1 MTEENTRVAGRFG
14 DIQKPAF
21 FSLIF
26 AHAVNGMAG
35 GFFVSLTPTIKEEF
49 GLSLT
54 MLGVI
59 MAIRSLSSSAP
70 QVFFGWLTDRYPSQW
85 WLVATPLI
93 VGPFRTAIGFAT
105 GFWSL
110 AAMLSIGSFGAACF
124 HPAAA
129 VRAHGIS
136 KERRGLVMSFYVAA
150 GRLGH
155 GCGPIVAISLVSVLG
170 LKGLI
175 WATSLYFVSMA
186 VLKKFPPEAGAEA
199 PAGKKGEEE
208 NPETQ
213 SGTWRPLALLY
224 IINIFRNMVMLNLYA
239 FIPLYFASRGGSLWT
254 GGGALTVLLA
264 SGAAGG
270 IIGGW
275 LSDRI
280 GRKSVILSTA
290 LLLIPTYLLFLNT
303 GGVLQFAVM
312 IPLGLLLHSA
322 MGVSVAYAQ
331 ELMPNRPALAAS
343 LMQGGNWFI
352 SGFTLVGMGA
362 LGDCLGLQT
371 ALQVLVVLICLESGF
386 ALILP
391 GRKKIKPET
400 IISNV

>member
-1 MTEENTRVAGRFG
+1 MTEEEARAAGRFG
-14 DIQKPAF
+14 DIQKTAF

-26 AHAVNGMAG
+26 AHAVNDMAG
-35 GFFVSLTPTIKEEF
+35 AFFAPLTPLIAKEL

-54 MLGVI
+54 MIGVI
-59 MAIRSLSSSAP
+59 MSIRSFSTSLP
-70 QVFFGWLTDRYPSQW
+70 QPLFGWLTDRYPSQW

-110 AAMLSIGSFGAACF
+110 AAMLSVGSFGAACF

-129 VRAHGIS
+129 SRARAIS
-136 KERRGLVMSFYVAA
+136 SGRRGLVMSSYVAA

-155 GCGPIVAISLVSVLG
+155 ACGPIVALSLVSVLG
-170 LKGLI
+170 LKGLA
-175 WATSLYFVSMA
+175 WATLLYLASMV
-186 VLKKFPPEAGAEA
+186 VLKKFPPETGAKKPGGRREGKAEEKPSGA
-199 PAGKKGEEE
+199 PGGA
-208 NPETQ
+208 
-213 SGTWRPLALLY
+213 WRSMALLY
-224 IINIFRNMVMLNLYA
+224 VINIFRNMVMINLYA

-254 GGGALTVLLA
+254 GGGALTLLLA

-270 IIGGW
+270 IAGGW

-280 GRKSVILSTA
+280 GRKNVIVGTA
-290 LLLIPTYLLFLNT
+290 LMLIPAFLLFLNT
-303 GGVLQFAVM
+303 EGALQFAVM
-312 IPLGLLLHSA
+312 LPLGLLLHSS

-352 SGFTLVGMGA
+352 SGFTLTGMGA
-362 LGDCLGLQT
+362 LGDWLGIQT
-371 ALQVLVVLICLESGF
+371 ALQVLVVVICLESGV
-386 ALILP
+386 ALTLP
-391 GRKKIKPET
+391 GRRKLT
-400 IISNV
+400 